1 MVVEVTVDDTKP
13 MEKPAE
19 DDKLMAKPAEDD
31 KPMESAEPIEAAAE
45 KSAVI
50 EERVQETVEESVLV
64 PNSPLF
70 CFLCERCGAVRALAS
85 LFFHYLHVESNTDA
99 ADGSAD
105 ERSGL
110 SPLQRRLRGHGELF
124 PRDDAG
130 DAPGY
135 LRGSAGGAALHQ
147 RRWLSLARSHAA
159 LHAQPAHHRRR
170 RPRAEEAG
178 ESAAAAG
185 DGLQGQLR
193 ARAAATSAVR
203 PAAVARARVDG
214 EGLPERDDAVRAG
227 VRGGG
232 EFARGAAS

>member
-19 DDKLMAKPAEDD
+19 EDKLMAKPAEDD
-31 KPMESAEPIEAAAE
+31 KPME
-45 KSAVI
+45 SAVI

-110 SPLQRRLRGHGELF
+110 SPLQRRLRSHGELF

-159 LHAQPAHHRRR
+159 LHA
-170 RPRAEEAG
+170 
-178 ESAAAAG
+178 
-185 DGLQGQLR
+185 
-193 ARAAATSAVR
+193 
-203 PAAVARARVDG
+203 
-214 EGLPERDDAVRAG
+214 
-227 VRGGG
+227 
-232 EFARGAAS
+232 

>member
-13 MEKPAE
+13 
-19 DDKLMAKPAEDD
+19 MAKPAEDD
-31 KPMESAEPIEAAAE
+31 KPMESAEPTEAAAE

-85 LFFHYLHVESNTDA
+85 LFFHYLHVESNIDA

-110 SPLQRRLRGHGELF
+110 SPLQRRLRSHGELF

-159 LHAQPAHHRRR
+159 LHA
-170 RPRAEEAG
+170 
-178 ESAAAAG
+178 
-185 DGLQGQLR
+185 
-193 ARAAATSAVR
+193 
-203 PAAVARARVDG
+203 
-214 EGLPERDDAVRAG
+214 
-227 VRGGG
+227 
-232 EFARGAAS
+232 

>member
-1 MVVEVTVDDTKP
+1 MVVEVTVNDTKP
-13 MEKPAE
+13 ME
-19 DDKLMAKPAEDD
+19 KPAEDD

-85 LFFHYLHVESNTDA
+85 LFFHYLHVESNIDA

-110 SPLQRRLRGHGELF
+110 SPLQRRLRSHGELF

-159 LHAQPAHHRRR
+159 LHA
-170 RPRAEEAG
+170 
-178 ESAAAAG
+178 
-185 DGLQGQLR
+185 
-193 ARAAATSAVR
+193 
-203 PAAVARARVDG
+203 
-214 EGLPERDDAVRAG
+214 
-227 VRGGG
+227 
-232 EFARGAAS
+232 